1 MFNLML
7 QVMIVLDLLEYPGV
21 KRASD
26 VDDKAGSFSLIQ
38 KHNIWLVVVHTLVSL
53 EFEIP

>member
-1 MFNLML
+1 MFNLVL

-26 VDDKAGSFSLIQ
+26 VDDKAGSFFLIQ
-38 KHNIWLVVVHTLVSL
+38 KRNIWLVVVHTLVSL